1 MKVIVIGAGPGG
13 YAAAFAAAKHM
24 DVILIERDR
33 LGGTCLHR
41 GCIPTKTLRASADVL
56 ALAGRFKEF
65 GLAGGSAPEADM
77 PAIVARKDKVVATL
91 TGGLEKTAAS
101 LGVRVVRGQARLMSP
116 STVQVTT
123 EEGDKTFT
131 ADSII
136 LATGSLP
143 LELPGL
149 PVDHTRVLT
158 SDDAL
163 NLQAVPESM
172 VIVGGGVIGC
182 ELAFIFKTFG
192 SHVTVVE
199 GQERLLPMPSVDED
213 VSRLLLREMKK
224 RGIAVE
230 LGKTVSNVSAQ
241 EQGVSLSIEGSPFV
255 KHAVLQEPKAMQT
268 SCVCVTVGRVANS
281 SGLGLD
287 DVGVRTD
294 ARGWIEVNET
304 LETSV
309 PGIYAIGDALGPR
322 HIMLA
327 HMATAEAHTVV
338 HNLLHPEDR
347 KVQRYDIVPSAVFT
361 DPEIGEVGLT
371 EAQARERGLNIRTA
385 ALQLRELGKAQAMG
399 ALAGMIKLIVDADTG
414 KLLGAHVVGA
424 HASDLIAE
432 ATLAMQTGCTVEELA
447 ETIHAHPTLAE
458 GMYEVA
464 QR

>member
-136 LATGSLP
+136 LATGSSP

-158 SDDAL
+158 GDDAL
-163 NLQAVPESM
+163 NLQAVWM
-172 VIVGGGVIGC
+172 
-182 ELAFIFKTFG
+182 KT
-192 SHVTVVE
+192 
-199 GQERLLPMPSVDED
+199 
-213 VSRLLLREMKK
+213 
-224 RGIAVE
+224 
-230 LGKTVSNVSAQ
+230 
-241 EQGVSLSIEGSPFV
+241 
-255 KHAVLQEPKAMQT
+255 
-268 SCVCVTVGRVANS
+268 
-281 SGLGLD
+281 
-287 DVGVRTD
+287 
-294 ARGWIEVNET
+294 
-304 LETSV
+304 
-309 PGIYAIGDALGPR
+309 
-322 HIMLA
+322 
-327 HMATAEAHTVV
+327 
-338 HNLLHPEDR
+338 
-347 KVQRYDIVPSAVFT
+347 SAVCFC
-361 DPEIGEVGLT
+361 G
-371 EAQARERGLNIRTA
+371 R
-385 ALQLRELGKAQAMG
+385 
-399 ALAGMIKLIVDADTG
+399 
-414 KLLGAHVVGA
+414 
-424 HASDLIAE
+424 
-432 ATLAMQTGCTVEELA
+432 
-447 ETIHAHPTLAE
+447 
-458 GMYEVA
+458 
-464 QR
+464 